1 MTSKYTQ
8 NWILKIIR
16 YSFVIREQIQLFIRE
31 EWKSEENAKPSVYI
45 L

>member
-16 YSFVIREQIQLFIRE
+16 SLFANKFNFLFAIRE